1 MHPSALTY
9 ARHTPDRYTG
19 LHNSSPRVINPA
31 ARQAQTKEA
40 IVAHPAP
47 ARSRSRQLLFLACTL
62 PLLATATA
70 CGSGSE
76 EPAEKAPESTSSA
89 QPTKSSSGAS
99 PTTSSSD
106 TAPNPTLPSDT
117 DQADG
122 GTPEPA
128 TSPHNVAPQPE
139 RSNGAANTPGTPAP
153 DYNCRNRSAPP
164 LNNTTIPLAGGGSFH
179 YTLKANRY
187 NPCKTLSWIHIAG
200 EHDGPKEAVLL
211 YHNGNPVNS
220 PQPRLITAVTG
231 IQRLGDGAVQ
241 VTYRTAQGTTGSVT
255 TRATGNGVQEESTLP
270 ASVDSSA
277 PRLAGA
283 HS

>member
-1 MHPSALTY
+1 M
-9 ARHTPDRYTG
+9 
-19 LHNSSPRVINPA
+19 
-31 ARQAQTKEA
+31 
-40 IVAHPAP
+40 AHPAP
-47 ARSRSRQLLFLACTL
+47 ARSRSRQLLFLAGAL

-70 CGSGSE
+70 CGSGEE
-76 EPAEKAPESTSSA
+76 EPTGQTSANSSSA
-89 QPTKSSSGAS
+89 QPTTTGSGAE

-106 TAPNPTLPSDT
+106 AAPNPTTASDT
-117 DQADG
+117 DQATG

-128 TSPHNVAPQPE
+128 ASPHHSAPQPD
-139 RSNGAANTPGTPAP
+139 RSNAAAHTPGTPAPSAP

-164 LNNTTIPLAGGGSFH
+164 LNNTTIPMAGGGSFH

-200 EHDGPKEAVLL
+200 EHDGPKEAVLF

-231 IQRLGDGAVQ
+231 IQRLGDDAVQ
-241 VTYRTAQGTTGSVT
+241 VTYRTAQGATGSVM
-255 TRATGNGVQEESTLP
+255 TRATSNGVQEESTLP
-270 ASVDSSA
+270 PSVDSSA

>member
-1 MHPSALTY
+1 M
-9 ARHTPDRYTG
+9 
-19 LHNSSPRVINPA
+19 
-31 ARQAQTKEA
+31 
-40 IVAHPAP
+40 AHPAH

-76 EPAEKAPESTSSA
+76 EPTGKTSEATSSST
-89 QPTKSSSGAS
+89 QPTTSSSAS
-99 PTTSSSD
+99 PTTSTSEA
-106 TAPNPTLPSDT
+106 APNPTLASDT
-117 DQADG
+117 DQADE
-122 GTPEPA
+122 GTPKPA
-128 TSPHNVAPQPE
+128 TSPHNVAPQPD
-139 RSNGAANTPGTPAP
+139 RSNGAANPPGTPAPSAP

-164 LNNTTIPLAGGGSFH
+164 LNNTTIPMAGGGSFH

-241 VTYRTAQGTTGSVT
+241 VTYRTAQGATGSVT

-270 ASVDSSA
+270 PSVDSSA

>member
-1 MHPSALTY
+1 M
-9 ARHTPDRYTG
+9 
-19 LHNSSPRVINPA
+19 
-31 ARQAQTKEA
+31 
-40 IVAHPAP
+40 AHPAH

-76 EPAEKAPESTSSA
+76 EPTGKTSEATSSST
-89 QPTKSSSGAS
+89 QPTTSSSAS
-99 PTTSSSD
+99 PTTSTSEA
-106 TAPNPTLPSDT
+106 APNPTLASDT
-117 DQADG
+117 DQADE
-122 GTPEPA
+122 GTPKPA
-128 TSPHNVAPQPE
+128 TSPHNVAPQPD
-139 RSNGAANTPGTPAP
+139 RSNGAANTPGTPAPSAP

-164 LNNTTIPLAGGGSFH
+164 LNNTTIPMAGGGSFH

-231 IQRLGDGAVQ
+231 IQRLGDSAVQ
-241 VTYRTAQGTTGSVT
+241 VTYRTAQGATGSVT

-270 ASVDSSA
+270 PSVDSSA

>member
-1 MHPSALTY
+1 M
-9 ARHTPDRYTG
+9 
-19 LHNSSPRVINPA
+19 
-31 ARQAQTKEA
+31 
-40 IVAHPAP
+40 AHPAH
-47 ARSRSRQLLFLACTL
+47 ARPRSRQLLFLACTL

-76 EPAEKAPESTSSA
+76 EPTGKSPETTSSA
-89 QPTKSSSGAS
+89 PPTTSSSAS
-99 PTTSSSD
+99 PTTSTSHA
-106 TAPNPTLPSDT
+106 TPKPTLASDT
-117 DQADG
+117 DQTDE

-128 TSPHNVAPQPE
+128 TSPHNVAPQPD
-139 RSNGAANTPGTPAP
+139 RSNGAATTPGPPAASAP

-164 LNNTTIPLAGGGSFH
+164 LNNTTIPMAGGGSFH

-220 PQPRLITAVTG
+220 PQPRLITAVTE
-231 IQRLGDGAVQ
+231 IQRLGDDAVQ
-241 VTYRTAQGTTGSVT
+241 VTYRTAQGATGSVT
-255 TRATGNGVQEESTLP
+255 TRATSNGVHEESNTLP
-270 ASVDSSA
+270 PGVDSGA

>member
-1 MHPSALTY
+1 M
-9 ARHTPDRYTG
+9 
-19 LHNSSPRVINPA
+19 
-31 ARQAQTKEA
+31 
-40 IVAHPAP
+40 AHPAH

-76 EPAEKAPESTSSA
+76 EPTGKTSEATSSST
-89 QPTKSSSGAS
+89 QPTTSSSAS
-99 PTTSSSD
+99 PTTSTSEA
-106 TAPNPTLPSDT
+106 APNPTLASDT
-117 DQADG
+117 DQADE
-122 GTPEPA
+122 GTPKPA
-128 TSPHNVAPQPE
+128 TSPHNVAPQPD
-139 RSNGAANTPGTPAP
+139 RSNGAANSPGTPAPSAP

-164 LNNTTIPLAGGGSFH
+164 LNNTTIPMAGGGSFH

-241 VTYRTAQGTTGSVT
+241 VTYRTAQGATGSVT

-270 ASVDSSA
+270 PSVDSSA

>member
-1 MHPSALTY
+1 M
-9 ARHTPDRYTG
+9 
-19 LHNSSPRVINPA
+19 
-31 ARQAQTKEA
+31 
-40 IVAHPAP
+40 AHPAP
-47 ARSRSRQLLFLACTL
+47 ARSRSRRLLFLACAL

-76 EPAEKAPESTSSA
+76 ESAEKAPESTSST
-89 QPTKSSSGAS
+89 Q
-99 PTTSSSD
+99 PTTSSD
-106 TAPNPTLPSDT
+106 AAPNPTRASDT
-117 DQADG
+117 DQANE
-122 GTPEPA
+122 GTPEPT
-128 TSPHNVAPQPE
+128 TSPHHSAPQPD
-139 RSNGAANTPGTPAP
+139 RGNGVANTPGTPAP
-153 DYNCRNRSAPP
+153 SGPDYNCRNRTAPP
-164 LNNTTIPLAGGGSFH
+164 LNNTTIPMAGGGSFH

-231 IQRLGDGAVQ
+231 IQRLGDDAVQ
-241 VTYRTAQGTTGSVT
+241 VTYRTAQGATGSVT
-255 TRATGNGVQEESTLP
+255 TRATSNGVQEESNLP
-270 ASVDSSA
+270 PSVDSSA

>member
-1 MHPSALTY
+1 M
-9 ARHTPDRYTG
+9 
-19 LHNSSPRVINPA
+19 
-31 ARQAQTKEA
+31 
-40 IVAHPAP
+40 AHPAH

-62 PLLATATA
+62 PVLATATA
-70 CGSGSE
+70 CGSGEE
-76 EPAEKAPESTSSA
+76 EPTGQTSATSSSA
-89 QPTKSSSGAS
+89 QPTTTGSGAE

-106 TAPNPTLPSDT
+106 AAPNPTTASDT
-117 DQADG
+117 DQATG

-128 TSPHNVAPQPE
+128 TSPHHSAPQPD
-139 RSNGAANTPGTPAP
+139 RSNAAAHTPGTPAPSAP

-164 LNNTTIPLAGGGSFH
+164 LNNTTIPMAGGGSFH

-200 EHDGPKEAVLL
+200 EHNGPKEAVLL

-255 TRATGNGVQEESTLP
+255 TRATSNGVQEESTLP
-270 ASVDSSA
+270 PSVDSSA

>member
-1 MHPSALTY
+1 M
-9 ARHTPDRYTG
+9 
-19 LHNSSPRVINPA
+19 
-31 ARQAQTKEA
+31 
-40 IVAHPAP
+40 AHPTP

-70 CGSGSE
+70 CGSEEE
-76 EPAEKAPESTSSA
+76 EPTGQTSATSSSA
-89 QPTKSSSGAS
+89 QPTTTSSDAS
-99 PTTSSSD
+99 PSTSSSD
-106 TAPNPTLPSDT
+106 AAPNPTTASDT
-117 DQADG
+117 DPAHG

-128 TSPHNVAPQPE
+128 TSPHNGAPQPD
-139 RSNGAANTPGTPAP
+139 RSNAAANTPRTPAPSAP

-164 LNNTTIPLAGGGSFH
+164 LNNTTIPMAGGGSFH

-187 NPCKTLSWIHIAG
+187 NPCKTLYWIHIAG
-200 EHDGPKEAVLL
+200 EHNGPKEAVLL

-231 IQRLGDGAVQ
+231 IQRLGDDAVQ

-255 TRATGNGVQEESTLP
+255 TRATSNGVQEEPNLP
-270 ASVDSSA
+270 PNVDSSA

>member
-1 MHPSALTY
+1 M
-9 ARHTPDRYTG
+9 
-19 LHNSSPRVINPA
+19 
-31 ARQAQTKEA
+31 
-40 IVAHPAP
+40 AHPAH

-62 PLLATATA
+62 PVLATATA
-70 CGSGSE
+70 CGSGEE
-76 EPAEKAPESTSSA
+76 EPTGKTSEATSSST
-89 QPTKSSSGAS
+89 QPTTSSSAS
-99 PTTSSSD
+99 PTTSTSD
-106 TAPNPTLPSDT
+106 AAPNPTLASDA
-117 DQADG
+117 DQADE

-128 TSPHNVAPQPE
+128 TSPHHSAPQPD
-139 RSNGAANTPGTPAP
+139 RSNAAANTPRTPAPSAP

-164 LNNTTIPLAGGGSFH
+164 LNNTTIPMAGGGSFH

-231 IQRLGDGAVQ
+231 IQRLGDDAVQ
-241 VTYRTAQGTTGSVT
+241 VTYRTAQGATGSVT

-270 ASVDSSA
+270 PGVDSSA

>member
-1 MHPSALTY
+1 M
-9 ARHTPDRYTG
+9 
-19 LHNSSPRVINPA
+19 
-31 ARQAQTKEA
+31 
-40 IVAHPAP
+40 AHPAH

-76 EPAEKAPESTSSA
+76 EPTGKTSEATSSST
-89 QPTKSSSGAS
+89 QPTTSSSAS
-99 PTTSSSD
+99 PTTSTSEA
-106 TAPNPTLPSDT
+106 APNPTLASDT
-117 DQADG
+117 DQADE
-122 GTPEPA
+122 GTPKPA
-128 TSPHNVAPQPE
+128 TSPHNVAPQPD
-139 RSNGAANTPGTPAP
+139 RSNGAANTPGTPAPSAP

-164 LNNTTIPLAGGGSFH
+164 LNNTTIPMAGGGSFH

-211 YHNGNPVNS
+211 YHNGNPVDS

-241 VTYRTAQGTTGSVT
+241 VTYRTAQGATGSVT

-270 ASVDSSA
+270 PSVDSSA